1 MGKSTCAWPAALL
14 LASACSGDGMGTDL
28 FGSESAD
35 VTGMSTTITASG
47 TASASS
53 TASGTATDT
62 ASTDGV
68 DSSTT
73 EDVKFDVGTP
83 ADLPG
88 ACKPDDENCGC
99 TAVDILFVVDN
110 SGSMQEHAA
119 PTVAAFDAFV
129 NEMITA
135 LPPGT
140 SLHLGVTRATG
151 FFDPG
156 NSGSWGGGTCEG
168 SADGAWNPPDVANN
182 TTNGQQGRLF
192 EHESLRYFEIETDLD
207 PQPLKDWFQGA
218 LMGAIDGFAPHS
230 NSETVVA
237 GAAYP
242 FHPAN
247 ADHNEGFMRQQG
259 VLVLFL
265 LSDSPDLSPANVPT
279 QDFIDMVS
287 DAKAEC
293 GDICIITTGAIAG
306 DCYENP
312 MNTNTRL
319 TEFMNGFGQ
328 PPPSWINLAFGITP
342 DFEGVL
348 GTALA
353 DVIGSTCEN
362 IPPAG

>member
-119 PTVAAFDAFV
+119 PTVGPV
-129 NEMITA
+129 RG
-135 LPPGT
+135 PG
-140 SLHLGVTRATG
+140 
-151 FFDPG
+151 
-156 NSGSWGGGTCEG
+156 C
-168 SADGAWNPPDVANN
+168 
-182 TTNGQQGRLF
+182 
-192 EHESLRYFEIETDLD
+192 
-207 PQPLKDWFQGA
+207 
-218 LMGAIDGFAPHS
+218 
-230 NSETVVA
+230 
-237 GAAYP
+237 
-242 FHPAN
+242 
-247 ADHNEGFMRQQG
+247 
-259 VLVLFL
+259 
-265 LSDSPDLSPANVPT
+265 DSPG
-279 QDFIDMVS
+279 
-287 DAKAEC
+287 C
-293 GDICIITTGAIAG
+293 
-306 DCYENP
+306 
-312 MNTNTRL
+312 
-319 TEFMNGFGQ
+319 
-328 PPPSWINLAFGITP
+328 
-342 DFEGVL
+342 
-348 GTALA
+348 ALA
-353 DVIGSTCEN
+353 IN
-362 IPPAG
+362 